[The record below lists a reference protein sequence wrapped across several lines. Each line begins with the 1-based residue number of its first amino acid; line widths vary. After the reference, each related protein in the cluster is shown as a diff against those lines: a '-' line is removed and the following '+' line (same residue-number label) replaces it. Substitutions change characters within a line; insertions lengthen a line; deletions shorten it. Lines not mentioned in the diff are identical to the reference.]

1 MGFWDVSG
9 ISRTTYKQ
17 SAPRSRQIT
26 TPTPHHSIFKGW
38 MLFLACNRQ
47 CQSTEGTMYSASSA
61 KKLTMQSGGYVLVLK
76 LIVYLSEQWMSIL
89 SRQYDFLYQT
99 RYVYHPVAE
108 LTDRE
113 SRARS
118 SLVCLSSDKVDS
130 WMASCAMRRA
140 SARQCSTSRC
150 SINRLH
156 SHHTHSFN
164 GPLSGTIWVSW
175 YQKGTTNLDFTEAR
189 DSEWQ
194 RLGRMQVCTSL
205 QSRTKGR

>member
-1 MGFWDVSG
+1 
-9 ISRTTYKQ
+9 
-17 SAPRSRQIT
+17 
-26 TPTPHHSIFKGW
+26 
-38 MLFLACNRQ
+38 
-47 CQSTEGTMYSASSA
+47 
-61 KKLTMQSGGYVLVLK
+61 
-76 LIVYLSEQWMSIL
+76 MSIL

-164 GPLSGTIWVSW
+164 GPLSRTTWVSW
-175 YQKGTTNLDFTEAR
+175 YRKGKPIWILLKQETVSGSGISWAICKSAPRSRQITTPASHHSVFTGQTPFLPPNQQRQTTEATHP
-189 DSEWQ
+189 STPKKEHP
-194 RLGRMQVCTSL
+194 
-205 QSRTKGR
+205 